1 MAGKKK
7 EDEQQ
12 TRRTEELRDRES
24 ERQRLKEERKR
35 LKAEQKAQKK
45 EAKQKAREISDQ
57 EEELDGEPGGLPVFL
72 VTAFIVAVWIAI
84 LCVLIKLDV
93 GGVGSNILKPLLK
106 DVPVV
111 NKILPGEKRRE
122 EEEDDEYSV
131 YADVEDAVEQI
142 KRLEQELQIAQEQN
156 LSYANE
162 ISGLKEE
169 NNRLKNFE
177 NDQLAFEQLKNEFYQ
192 EVVYAEKGPGV
203 EAYQKYYKAMD
214 PATAEYLYQKTIQE
228 EATDKKLSDYVN
240 TYSSMKAKEAAA
252 VFDTMTSDLDLVAKI
267 LKSMSTEDRAKIMEK
282 MNKEN
287 AARLTKMMDP
297 E

>member
-1 MAGKKK
+1 MAKKK
-7 EDEQQ
+7 EEEKL
-12 TRRTEELRDRES
+12 TEELQDRES
-24 ERQRLKEERKR
+24 ERQRLKEERKQ

-93 GGVGSNILKPLLK
+93 GGVGSNILKPILK

-111 NKILPGEKRRE
+111 NKILPGEKRTDKE
-122 EEEDDEYSV
+122 EDEYSA
-131 YADVEDAVEQI
+131 YADVEAAVAQI
-142 KRLEQELQIAQEQN
+142 KQLEQELQIAQEQN

-162 ISGLKEE
+162 ISELKEE
-169 NNRLKNFE
+169 NNRLRNFE
-177 NDQLAFEQLKNEFYQ
+177 DDQLAFEQMKNEFYE
-192 EVVYAEKGPGV
+192 EVVYAENGPGV
-203 EAYQKYYKAMD
+203 EEYQKYYEAMD
-214 PATAEYLYQKTIQE
+214 PATAEYLYQMTIQE
-228 EATDKKLSDYVN
+228 TAADKELSDYVA

-267 LKSMSTEDRAKIMEK
+267 LKAMTAEDRAKIMEQ
-282 MNKEN
+282 MNEEN

-297 E
+297 G

>member
-1 MAGKKK
+1 MAGKQK
-7 EDEQQ
+7 EEEQL
-12 TRRTEELRDRES
+12 TEELQDRES

-106 DVPVV
+106 DVPVI
-111 NKILPGEKRRE
+111 NKILPSERRGDNK
-122 EEEDDEYSV
+122 EDDEYSG
-131 YADVEDAVEQI
+131 YDDVGDAVAQI
-142 KRLEQELQIAQEQN
+142 RQLEQELQVAQEQN

-162 ISGLKEE
+162 INELKEE
-169 NNRLKNFE
+169 NDRLKNFE
-177 NDQLAFEQLKNEFYQ
+177 NEQLDFERLKNEFYE

-203 EAYQKYYKAMD
+203 EEYQKYYEAMD
-214 PATAEYLYQKTIQE
+214 PATAEYLYQQTIQE
-228 EATDKKLSDYVN
+228 TAANRELSDYVA

-267 LKSMSTEDRAKIMEK
+267 LQAMSAEDRAKILEQ
-282 MNKEN
+282 MNEEN

-297 E
+297 G